1 MKLSLYN
8 LRKGFRYLK
17 NYGLKEFFIRLKEK
31 GEPEQ
36 ISYAEYAASH
46 KVTEAQ
52 LKIQTKESDKWS
64 YRPLISCVYMGENR
78 EDVLAMLEQ
87 QSYTNWNVTC
97 ISKLGTGK
105 ELELSGEYA
114 ALIEAGDTI
123 EPDAFYEL
131 AHAIAFP
138 KETQQSGIHWEE
150 VGKLDLIYTDED
162 VRCSDEVETSKTPE
176 PSKPLLK
183 PDFSPDYLESY
194 CYIRHLCCIRKTVFL
209 QALKENDGNPAIE
222 DLIRRAAKQS
232 DCILHIPK
240 VLYHTGAQHVP
251 KVERA
256 PEIEYTTE
264 SAEQSE
270 ESKTAGS
277 NEKQPPLVSI
287 LIPNKDE
294 KASLEKCIASIQR
307 GSYRNYEIIIIENNS
322 KSEEIFAY
330 YKELELQYPNIRV
343 VEWKPQIPGTFNY
356 SAINNYGASFAK
368 GEYLLLLNNDIEIIT
383 KDYMEQMLA
392 LCEKEHTGA
401 VGAKLYYPD
410 DTIQHAGIV
419 IGIGG
424 HARGIAAN
432 MCVGQA
438 RSDSGYMHRAS
449 LRQNLSA
456 ATAAFLMVPA
466 KVFREV
472 NGFCEDL
479 SVAFNDVDLCLK
491 IRKKGYLIIYEPS
504 VEAYHYESKSR
515 GQEDTEEKVR
525 RFQEEIEYMRTH
537 WNDILRQGDPY
548 YHPGLTRYRTDYSL
562 GQNR

>member
-36 ISYAEYAASH
+36 ISYAEYAAGH
-46 KVTEAQ
+46 KVTETQ

-78 EDVLAMLEQ
+78 EDALAMLEQ
-87 QSYTNWNVTC
+87 QSYTNWNLTC
-97 ISKLGTGK
+97 IDKLCTGK
-105 ELELSGEYA
+105 EIELSGEYA
-114 ALIEAGDTI
+114 ALIEAGDTL

-138 KETQQSGIHWEE
+138 KETKQSGIHWEE
-150 VGKLDLIYTDED
+150 IRKPDLIYTDED
-162 VRCSDEVETSKTPE
+162 VRCSDESKTTE
-176 PSKPLLK
+176 TAEPLLK
-183 PDFSPDYLESY
+183 PDFSPDYLENY

-209 QALKENDGNPAIE
+209 QTLEESDGNPAIE
-222 DLIRRAAKQS
+222 EIIRRAAKQS
-232 DCILHIPK
+232 NSIFHIPK
-240 VLYHTGAQHVP
+240 VLYHTNAEH
-251 KVERA
+251 A
-256 PEIEYTTE
+256 PEVAEPSKESMAADANTKGTE
-264 SAEQSE
+264 
-270 ESKTAGS
+270 
-277 NEKQPPLVSI
+277 EKQQPLVSI

-322 KSEEIFAY
+322 KSEEIFDY
-330 YKELELQYPNIRV
+330 YKELQMQYPDIRV
-343 VEWKPQIPGTFNY
+343 VEWKPEIPGTFNY
-356 SAINNYGASFAK
+356 SAINNYGASYAK

-383 KDYMEQMLA
+383 KDYMERMLT
-392 LCEKEHTGA
+392 LCGKENTGA

-432 MCVGQA
+432 MCVGQV
-438 RSDSGYMHRAS
+438 RSDSGYMYRAS

-472 NGFCEDL
+472 DGFCEAL

-525 RFQEEIEYMRTH
+525 RFQEEIEYMRTR
-537 WNDILRQGDPY
+537 WIDILKQGDPY

-562 GQNR
+562 GQKH

>member
-36 ISYAEYAASH
+36 ISYAEYAAGH

-78 EDVLAMLEQ
+78 EDALAMLEQ
-87 QSYTNWNVTC
+87 QSYTNWNLTC
-97 ISKLGTGK
+97 INKLCTGK
-105 ELELSGEYA
+105 EIELSGEYA
-114 ALIEAGDTI
+114 ALIEEGDTI
-123 EPDAFYEL
+123 EPDALYEL

-138 KETQQSGIHWEE
+138 KETKQSGIHWEE
-150 VGKLDLIYTDED
+150 IGKPDLIYTDED
-162 VRCSDEVETSKTPE
+162 VRCPDESKTTE
-176 PSKPLLK
+176 TAEPLLK
-183 PDFSPDYLESY
+183 PDFSPDYLENY

-209 QALKENDGNPAIE
+209 QTLKENDGNPAIE
-222 DLIRRAAKQS
+222 ELICRAAKQS
-232 DCILHIPK
+232 DSIIHIPK
-240 VLYHTGAQHVP
+240 VLYHTKAEHAP
-251 KVERA
+251 RVEHA
-256 PEIEYTTE
+256 
-264 SAEQSE
+264 SMA
-270 ESKTAGS
+270 AGS
-277 NEKQPPLVSI
+277 HEKKQPLVSI

-294 KASLEKCIASIQR
+294 KASLEKCITSIRQ

-322 KSEEIFAY
+322 KSEEIFDY
-330 YKELELQYPNIRV
+330 YKELQMQYPDIRV
-343 VEWKPQIPGTFNY
+343 VEWKPEIPGTFNY
-356 SAINNYGASFAK
+356 SAINNYGASYAK
-368 GEYLLLLNNDIEIIT
+368 GEYLLFLNNDIEIIT
-383 KDYMEQMLA
+383 KDYMERMLT
-392 LCEKEHTGA
+392 LCRKENTGA

-432 MCVGQA
+432 MCVGQV
-438 RSDSGYMHRAS
+438 RSDSGYMYRAS

-472 NGFCEDL
+472 DGFCEAL

-515 GQEDTEEKVR
+515 GLEDSADKVA
-525 RFQEEIEYMRTH
+525 RFQQEIALFGSH
-537 WNDILRQGDPY
+537 WEDILEHGDPY
-548 YHPGLTRYRTDYSL
+548 YNPNLTLDKADFSL
-562 GQNR
+562 KE

>member
-36 ISYAEYAASH
+36 ISYAEYAAGH

-78 EDVLAMLEQ
+78 EDALAMLEQ
-87 QSYTNWNVTC
+87 QSYTNWNLTC
-97 ISKLGTGK
+97 IDKLCTGK
-105 ELELSGEYA
+105 EIELSGEYA
-114 ALIEAGDTI
+114 ALIEEGDTI
-123 EPDAFYEL
+123 EPDALYEL

-138 KETQQSGIHWEE
+138 KEIKQSGIHWEE
-150 VGKLDLIYTDED
+150 IGKPDLIYTDED
-162 VRCSDEVETSKTPE
+162 VRCPDESKTTE
-176 PSKPLLK
+176 TAEPLLK
-183 PDFSPDYLESY
+183 PDFSPDYLENY

-209 QALKENDGNPAIE
+209 QALKGNDGNPAIE
-222 DLIRRAAKQS
+222 ELICRAAKQS
-232 DCILHIPK
+232 DSIIHIPK
-240 VLYHTGAQHVP
+240 VLYHTKAEHAP
-251 KVERA
+251 RVEHA
-256 PEIEYTTE
+256 
-264 SAEQSE
+264 SMA
-270 ESKTAGS
+270 AGS
-277 NEKQPPLVSI
+277 HEKKQPLVSI

-294 KASLEKCIASIQR
+294 KASLEKCITSIRQ

-322 KSEEIFAY
+322 KSEEIFDY
-330 YKELELQYPNIRV
+330 YKELQRQYPDIRV
-343 VEWKPQIPGTFNY
+343 VEWKPEIPGTFNY
-356 SAINNYGASFAK
+356 SAINNYGSSYAK
-368 GEYLLLLNNDIEIIT
+368 GEYLLFLNNDIEIIT
-383 KDYMEQMLA
+383 KDYMERMLT
-392 LCEKEHTGA
+392 LCRKENTGA

-432 MCVGQA
+432 MCVGQV
-438 RSDSGYMHRAS
+438 RSDSGYMYRAS

-472 NGFCEDL
+472 DGFCEAL

-525 RFQEEIEYMRTH
+525 RFQEEIEYMRTR
-537 WNDILRQGDPY
+537 WIDILKQGDPY

-562 GQNR
+562 GQKH

>member
-8 LRKGFRYLK
+8 LRKGFQYLK

-36 ISYAEYAASH
+36 ISYAEYAAGH

-52 LKIQTKESDKWS
+52 LKIQTKKSDKWS
-64 YRPLISCVYMGENR
+64 YQPLISCVYMGENR
-78 EDVLAMLEQ
+78 EDALAMLEQ
-87 QSYTNWNVTC
+87 QSYTNWNLTC
-97 ISKLGTGK
+97 IDKLCTGK
-105 ELELSGEYA
+105 EIELSGEYA
-114 ALIEAGDTI
+114 ALIEAGDTL

-138 KETQQSGIHWEE
+138 KETKQSGIHWEE
-150 VGKLDLIYTDED
+150 IGKPDLIYTDED
-162 VRCSDEVETSKTPE
+162 VRCPDESKTTE
-176 PSKPLLK
+176 TAEPLLK
-183 PDFSPDYLESY
+183 PDFSPDYLENY

-222 DLIRRAAKQS
+222 ELICRAAKQS
-232 DCILHIPK
+232 DSIIHIPK
-240 VLYHTGAQHVP
+240 VLYHTKAEHAP
-251 KVERA
+251 RVEHA
-256 PEIEYTTE
+256 
-264 SAEQSE
+264 SMA
-270 ESKTAGS
+270 AGS
-277 NEKQPPLVSI
+277 HKKKQPLVSI

-294 KASLEKCIASIQR
+294 KASLEKCITSIRQ

-322 KSEEIFAY
+322 KSEEIFDY
-330 YKELELQYPNIRV
+330 YKELQMQYPDIRV
-343 VEWKPQIPGTFNY
+343 VEWKPEIPGTFNY
-356 SAINNYGASFAK
+356 SAINNYGASYAK
-368 GEYLLLLNNDIEIIT
+368 GDYLLFLNNDIEIIT
-383 KDYMEQMLA
+383 KDYMERMLT
-392 LCEKEHTGA
+392 LCGKENTGA

-432 MCVGQA
+432 MCVGQV
-438 RSDSGYMHRAS
+438 RSDSGYMYRAS

-472 NGFCEDL
+472 DGFCEAL

-525 RFQEEIEYMRTH
+525 RFQEEIEYMRTR
-537 WNDILRQGDPY
+537 WIDILKQGDPY

-562 GQNR
+562 GQKH

>member
-36 ISYAEYAASH
+36 ISYAEYAAGH

-78 EDVLAMLEQ
+78 EDALAMLEQ
-87 QSYTNWNVTC
+87 QSYTNWNLTC
-97 ISKLGTGK
+97 INKLCTGK
-105 ELELSGEYA
+105 EIELSGEYA

-150 VGKLDLIYTDED
+150 IGKPDLIYTDED
-162 VRCSDEVETSKTPE
+162 VRCPDESKTTE
-176 PSKPLLK
+176 TAEPLLK
-183 PDFSPDYLESY
+183 PDFSPDYLENY

-209 QALKENDGNPAIE
+209 QALKENDGNPATE
-222 DLIRRAAKQS
+222 ELICRAAKQS
-232 DCILHIPK
+232 DSIIHIPK
-240 VLYHTGAQHVP
+240 VLYHTKAEHAP
-251 KVERA
+251 RVEHA
-256 PEIEYTTE
+256 
-264 SAEQSE
+264 SMA
-270 ESKTAGS
+270 AGS
-277 NEKQPPLVSI
+277 HEKKQPLVSI

-294 KASLEKCIASIQR
+294 KASLEKCITSIRQ

-322 KSEEIFAY
+322 KSEEIFDY
-330 YKELELQYPNIRV
+330 YKELQMQYPDIRV
-343 VEWKPQIPGTFNY
+343 VEWKPEIPGTFNY
-356 SAINNYGASFAK
+356 SAINNYGASYAK
-368 GEYLLLLNNDIEIIT
+368 GEYLLFLNNDIEIIT
-383 KDYMEQMLA
+383 KDYMERMLT
-392 LCEKEHTGA
+392 LCGKENTGA

-432 MCVGQA
+432 MCVGQV
-438 RSDSGYMHRAS
+438 RSDSGYMYRAS

-472 NGFCEDL
+472 DGFCEAL

-525 RFQEEIEYMRTH
+525 RFQEEIEYMRTR
-537 WNDILRQGDPY
+537 WIDILKQGDPY

-562 GQNR
+562 GQKH

>member
-36 ISYAEYAASH
+36 ISYAEYAAGH

-78 EDVLAMLEQ
+78 EDALAMLEQ
-87 QSYTNWNVTC
+87 QSYINWNLTC
-97 ISKLGTGK
+97 IDKLCTGK
-105 ELELSGEYA
+105 EIELSGEYVA
-114 ALIEAGDTI
+114 FIEAGDTI

-138 KETQQSGIHWEE
+138 KETKQSGIHWEE
-150 VGKLDLIYTDED
+150 IGKPDLIYTDED
-162 VRCSDEVETSKTPE
+162 VRCPDETKTTETAE
-176 PSKPLLK
+176 PLLK

-222 DLIRRAAKQS
+222 ELIRWAAKQS
-232 DCILHIPK
+232 NSIFHIPK
-240 VLYHTGAQHVP
+240 VLYHTNAEH
-251 KVERA
+251 A
-256 PEIEYTTE
+256 PEVAEPSKE
-264 SAEQSE
+264 SLAADAGTKEAE
-270 ESKTAGS
+270 
-277 NEKQPPLVSI
+277 EKQQPLVSI

-307 GSYRNYEIIIIENNS
+307 SSYRNYEIIIIENNS
-322 KSEEIFAY
+322 KSEEIFDY
-330 YKELELQYPNIRV
+330 YKELQMQHPDIRA
-343 VEWKPQIPGTFNY
+343 VEWKPEIPGTFNY
-356 SAINNYGASFAK
+356 SAINNYGASYAK
-368 GEYLLLLNNDIEIIT
+368 GEYLLFLNNDIEIIT
-383 KDYMEQMLA
+383 KDYMERMLT
-392 LCEKEHTGA
+392 LCGKENTGA

-432 MCVGQA
+432 MCVGQV
-438 RSDSGYMHRAS
+438 RSDSGYMYRAS

-472 NGFCEDL
+472 DGFCEAL

-525 RFQEEIEYMRTH
+525 RFQEEIEYMRTR
-537 WNDILRQGDPY
+537 WIDILKQGDPY

-562 GQNR
+562 GKK

>member
-17 NYGLKEFFIRLKEK
+17 NYGVKEFFIRLKEK

-52 LKIQTKESDKWS
+52 LKMQTKESDKWS
-64 YRPLISCVYMGENR
+64 YRPLISCVYMGENK
-78 EDVLAMLEQ
+78 EDVMALLEQ

-97 ISKLGTGK
+97 INKLGTGK
-105 ELELSGEYA
+105 GTELSGEYVV
-114 ALIEAGDTI
+114 LIEAGDTI

-131 AHAIAFP
+131 AYAIAFP
-138 KETQQSGIHWEE
+138 KETKQSGIHWEE
-150 VGKLDLIYTDED
+150 IGKPDLIYTDED
-162 VRCSDEVETSKTPE
+162 VRNSGGAETIE
-176 PSKPLLK
+176 PLLK
-183 PDFSPDYLESY
+183 PDFSPDYLGSY

-209 QALKENDGNPAIE
+209 QTQKESDGNPAIE
-222 DLIRRAAKQS
+222 ELIRRAVKQA
-232 DCILHIPK
+232 DCIIHIPK
-240 VLYHTGAQHVP
+240 VLYHTKAEHAP
-251 KVERA
+251 KSEYA
-256 PEIEYTTE
+256 PG
-264 SAEQSE
+264 SADQRE
-270 ESKTAGS
+270 ESVAADS
-277 NEKQPPLVSI
+277 MEKKQPLVSI

-294 KASLEKCIASIQR
+294 KASLEQCIASIQR

-322 KSEEIFAY
+322 KSEEIFDY
-330 YKELELQYPNIRV
+330 YKELQTQYQNIHV
-343 VEWKPQIPGTFNY
+343 VEWKPEIPGTFNY
-356 SAINNYGASFAK
+356 SAINNYGASFAE
-368 GEYLLLLNNDIEIIT
+368 GEYLLFLNNDIEIIT
-383 KDYMEQMLA
+383 KDYMERMLA
-392 LCEKEHTGA
+392 LCEKENIGA

-472 NGFCEDL
+472 AGFCEDL

-562 GQNR
+562 GNQKK

>member
-36 ISYAEYAASH
+36 ISYAEYAAGH

-78 EDVLAMLEQ
+78 EDALAMLEQ
-87 QSYTNWNVTC
+87 QSYINWNLIC
-97 ISKLGTGK
+97 IDKLCTGK
-105 ELELSGEYA
+105 EIELSGEYA

-138 KETQQSGIHWEE
+138 KETKQSGIHWEE
-150 VGKLDLIYTDED
+150 IGKPDLIYTDED
-162 VRCSDEVETSKTPE
+162 VRCPDESKTTE
-176 PSKPLLK
+176 TAEPLLK
-183 PDFSPDYLESY
+183 PDFSPDYLENY

-222 DLIRRAAKQS
+222 ELICRAAKQS
-232 DCILHIPK
+232 DSIIHIPK
-240 VLYHTGAQHVP
+240 VLYHTKAEHAP
-251 KVERA
+251 RVEHA
-256 PEIEYTTE
+256 
-264 SAEQSE
+264 SMA
-270 ESKTAGS
+270 AGS
-277 NEKQPPLVSI
+277 HEKKQPLVSI

-294 KASLEKCIASIQR
+294 KASLEKCITSIRQ

-322 KSEEIFAY
+322 KSEEIFDY
-330 YKELELQYPNIRV
+330 YKELQMQYPDIRV
-343 VEWKPQIPGTFNY
+343 VEWKPEIPGTFNY
-356 SAINNYGASFAK
+356 SAINNYGASYAK
-368 GEYLLLLNNDIEIIT
+368 GEYLLFLNNDIEIIT
-383 KDYMEQMLA
+383 KDYMERMLT
-392 LCEKEHTGA
+392 LCGKENTGA

-432 MCVGQA
+432 MCVGQV
-438 RSDSGYMHRAS
+438 RSDSGYMYRAEFKCS
-449 LRQNLSA
+449 NSSISYGA
-456 ATAAFLMVPA
+456 GKGVP
-466 KVFREV
+466 
-472 NGFCEDL
+472 
-479 SVAFNDVDLCLK
+479 
-491 IRKKGYLIIYEPS
+491 
-504 VEAYHYESKSR
+504 
-515 GQEDTEEKVR
+515 
-525 RFQEEIEYMRTH
+525 
-537 WNDILRQGDPY
+537 
-548 YHPGLTRYRTDYSL
+548 
-562 GQNR
+562 

>member
-36 ISYAEYAASH
+36 ISYAEYAAGH

-78 EDVLAMLEQ
+78 EDALAMLEQ
-87 QSYTNWNVTC
+87 QSYTNWNLTC
-97 ISKLGTGK
+97 IDKLCTGK
-105 ELELSGEYA
+105 EIELSGEYT

-123 EPDAFYEL
+123 EPDALYEL

-138 KETQQSGIHWEE
+138 KETKQSGIHWEE
-150 VGKLDLIYTDED
+150 IGKPDLIYTDED
-162 VRCSDEVETSKTPE
+162 VRCPDETKTTETAE
-176 PSKPLLK
+176 PLLK

-222 DLIRRAAKQS
+222 ELIRRAAKQS
-232 DCILHIPK
+232 NSIFHIPK
-240 VLYHTGAQHVP
+240 VLYHTNAEHAP
-251 KVERA
+251 KVAEPSKESMA
-256 PEIEYTTE
+256 ADVNTKGTE
-264 SAEQSE
+264 
-270 ESKTAGS
+270 
-277 NEKQPPLVSI
+277 EKQPPLVSI

-438 RSDSGYMHRAS
+438 RSDSGYMYRAS

-472 NGFCEDL
+472 DGFCEAL

-525 RFQEEIEYMRTH
+525 RFQEEIEYMRTR
-537 WNDILRQGDPY
+537 WIDILKQGDPY

-562 GQNR
+562 GQKH

>member
-36 ISYAEYAASH
+36 ISYAEYAAGH

-78 EDVLAMLEQ
+78 EDALDMLEQ
-87 QSYTNWNVTC
+87 QSYTNWNLTC
-97 ISKLGTGK
+97 IDKLCTGK
-105 ELELSGEYA
+105 EIELSGEYA

-138 KETQQSGIHWEE
+138 KETKQSGIHWEE
-150 VGKLDLIYTDED
+150 IGKPDLIYTDED
-162 VRCSDEVETSKTPE
+162 VRCPDETKTTETAE
-176 PSKPLLK
+176 PLLK

-209 QALKENDGNPAIE
+209 QVLRENDGNPAIE
-222 DLIRRAAKQS
+222 ELIHRAAKQS
-232 DCILHIPK
+232 NSIFHIPK
-240 VLYHTGAQHVP
+240 VLYHTNAEHAP
-251 KVERA
+251 KVAE
-256 PEIEYTTE
+256 PSKE
-264 SAEQSE
+264 SMAADAGTKEAE
-270 ESKTAGS
+270 
-277 NEKQPPLVSI
+277 EKQQPLVSI

-294 KASLEKCIASIQR
+294 KASLEKCITSIRQ

-322 KSEEIFAY
+322 KSGEIFEY
-330 YKELELQYPNIRV
+330 YKELQAQYQNIRV
-343 VEWKPQIPGTFNY
+343 VEWKPEIPGTFNY
-356 SAINNYGASFAK
+356 SAINNYGASHAR
-368 GEYLLLLNNDIEIIT
+368 GEYLLFLNNDIEIIT
-383 KDYMEQMLA
+383 KDYMERMLA
-392 LCEKEHTGA
+392 LCEKENTGA

-432 MCVGQA
+432 MCVGQV
-438 RSDSGYMHRAS
+438 RSDSGYMYRAS

-472 NGFCEDL
+472 DGFCEAL

-525 RFQEEIEYMRTH
+525 RFQEEIEYMRTR
-537 WNDILRQGDPY
+537 WIDILKQGDPY

-562 GQNR
+562 GQKC

>member
-36 ISYAEYAASH
+36 ISYAEYAAGH

-78 EDVLAMLEQ
+78 EDALAMLEQ
-87 QSYTNWNVTC
+87 QSYTNWNLTC
-97 ISKLGTGK
+97 INKLCTGK
-105 ELELSGEYA
+105 EIELSGEYV

-123 EPDAFYEL
+123 EPDALYEL
-131 AHAIAFP
+131 AHAITFP
-138 KETQQSGIHWEE
+138 KEIKQSGIHWEE
-150 VGKLDLIYTDED
+150 IGKPDLIYTDED
-162 VRCSDEVETSKTPE
+162 VRCPDESKTTE
-176 PSKPLLK
+176 TAEPLLK
-183 PDFSPDYLESY
+183 PDFSPDYLENY

-209 QALKENDGNPAIE
+209 QALKENDGNPATE
-222 DLIRRAAKQS
+222 ELICRAAKQS
-232 DCILHIPK
+232 NSIIHIPK
-240 VLYHTGAQHVP
+240 VLYHTKAEHAP
-251 KVERA
+251 RVEHA
-256 PEIEYTTE
+256 
-264 SAEQSE
+264 SMA
-270 ESKTAGS
+270 AGS
-277 NEKQPPLVSI
+277 HEKKQPLVSI

-294 KASLEKCIASIQR
+294 KASLEKCITSIRQ

-322 KSEEIFAY
+322 KSEEIFDY
-330 YKELELQYPNIRV
+330 YKELQMQYPDIRV
-343 VEWKPQIPGTFNY
+343 VEWKPEIPGTFNY
-356 SAINNYGASFAK
+356 SAINNYGASYAK
-368 GEYLLLLNNDIEIIT
+368 GEYLLFLNNDIEIIT
-383 KDYMEQMLA
+383 KDYMERMLT
-392 LCEKEHTGA
+392 LCGKENTGA

-432 MCVGQA
+432 MCVGQV
-438 RSDSGYMHRAS
+438 RSDSGYMYRAS

-472 NGFCEDL
+472 DGFCEAL

-525 RFQEEIEYMRTH
+525 RFQEEIEYMRTR
-537 WNDILRQGDPY
+537 WIDILKQGDPY

-562 GQNR
+562 GQKH

>member
-36 ISYAEYAASH
+36 ISYVEYAAGH

-52 LKIQTKESDKWS
+52 LKMQTKESDKWS
-64 YRPLISCVYMGENR
+64 YRPLISCVYMGENK
-78 EDVLAMLEQ
+78 EEVMALLEQ

-97 ISKLGTGK
+97 INKLCTGK
-105 ELELSGEYA
+105 EEKISGEYV

-131 AHAIAFP
+131 AHAIVFP
-138 KETQQSGIHWEE
+138 KETKQSGIHWEE
-150 VGKLDLIYTDED
+150 IGKPDLIYTDED
-162 VRCSDEVETSKTPE
+162 VRCPDGAETPE
-176 PSKPLLK
+176 ASEPLLK

-194 CYIRHLCCIRKTVFL
+194 CYIRHLCCMKKTVFL
-209 QALKENDGNPAIE
+209 QTLKESDGNPAIE
-222 DLIRRAAKQS
+222 ELIRRAAKQS
-232 DCILHIPK
+232 HNIFHIPK
-240 VLYHTGAQHVP
+240 VLYHTKAEHAP
-251 KVERA
+251 KT
-256 PEIEYTTE
+256 EYTPE

-270 ESKTAGS
+270 ESMTAGS
-277 NEKQPPLVSI
+277 HGKKQPLVSI

-294 KASLEKCIASIQR
+294 KASLEKCIASIQQ
-307 GSYRNYEIIIIENNS
+307 GSYRDYEIIIIENNS
-322 KSEEIFAY
+322 KSKEIFDY
-330 YKELELQYPNIRV
+330 YKELQTQYQNIRV
-343 VEWKPQIPGTFNY
+343 VEWKPEIPGTFNY
-356 SAINNYGASFAK
+356 STINNYGASFAK

-383 KDYMEQMLA
+383 KDYMERLLA
-392 LCEKEHTGA
+392 LCEKENIGA

-472 NGFCEDL
+472 DGFCEDL

-548 YHPGLTRYRTDYSL
+548 YHPGLTRYRTDYSM
-562 GQNR
+562 GNQKE